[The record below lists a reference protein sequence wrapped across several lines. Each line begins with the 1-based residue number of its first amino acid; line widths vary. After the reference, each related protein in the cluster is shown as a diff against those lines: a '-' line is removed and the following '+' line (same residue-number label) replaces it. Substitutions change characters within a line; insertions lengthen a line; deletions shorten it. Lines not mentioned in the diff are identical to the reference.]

1 MPNPFHWPL
10 KSRKLKLQ
18 QIGYTFLPCVLAG
31 LSKAPQF
38 VSRGQR
44 GGAGT
49 VWANDAD
56 CVVVPANA
64 CGGEGTLALCRMS
77 GRKVLYLI
85 LCRLLSSPLYV
96 NSYQLG
102 KCRGL

>member
-1 MPNPFHWPL
+1 M
-10 KSRKLKLQ
+10 
-18 QIGYTFLPCVLAG
+18 LAG

-77 GRKVLYLI
+77 GRKVLLSDFMQTSFFTFV
-85 LCRLLSSPLYV
+85 CKFLLTREESWFV
-96 NSYQLG
+96 
-102 KCRGL
+102 RVA

>member
-1 MPNPFHWPL
+1 LPNPFHWPL
-10 KSRKLKLQ
+10 KTWKLKLQ

-96 NSYQLG
+96 NSY
-102 KCRGL
+102 